1 MYSILI
7 KIPNTSVDRYKFL
20 LNQDGSIY
28 TENTLEAIQ
37 TKVVEL
43 LNEYTLGM
51 IKVVKN
57 CVITSEITVE
67 EVEVD

>member
-28 TENTLEAIQ
+28 TADTHEAIQ
-37 TKVVEL
+37 AKVVEL
-43 LNEYTLGM
+43 LSDYTLGM

-57 CVITSEITVE
+57 CIITSEITVE
-67 EVEVD
+67 EVEID

>member
-28 TENTLEAIQ
+28 TEDTLEAIQ
-37 TKVVEL
+37 TKVTEL
-43 LNEYTLGM
+43 LNDYTLSM
-51 IKVVKN
+51 IKVIKN
-57 CVITSEITVE
+57 CVITNDITVE
-67 EVEVD
+67 EYSV

>member
-28 TENTLEAIQ
+28 TEDTLEAIQ
-37 TKVVEL
+37 TKVTEL
-43 LNEYTLGM
+43 LNDYTLGM
-51 IKVVKN
+51 IKVIKN
-57 CVITSEITVE
+57 CVITNDITIE
-67 EVEVD
+67 EYSV